1 MKKFLLNLLKLML
14 VAVLIVLGVVVF
26 FEDGVGPTVLIDV
39 AGHLEPHVYKIVGED
54 GAIAALIVV
63 GIISLIVLPM
73 KVRSTP
79 GADYK
84 ATKNSKHQIGLTGFD
99 I

>member
-14 VAVLIVLGVVVF
+14 VAALIVLGVVF
-26 FEDGVGPTVLIDV
+26 FFGNGGNGDIPIV
-39 AGHLEPHVYKIVGED
+39 AEHLAKPVHDIVGE
-54 GAIAALIVV
+54 GPTALIVV
-63 GIISLIVLPM
+63 GIISSIVLPM

>member
-1 MKKFLLNLLKLML
+1 ML
-14 VAVLIVLGVVVF
+14 VAVLIVLGVVF
-26 FEDGVGPTVLIDV
+26 FFGSESLDIPVVVKYLEQPVHEIVGP
-39 AGHLEPHVYKIVGED
+39 EPT
-54 GAIAALIVV
+54 ALIVV